1 MIKVSIIIPIY
12 NVEAYLRQCLDSV
25 INQTLKEIEII
36 CVNDGSTDS
45 SLNIIQEYASKDN
58 RIIVIDKKNSGYG
71 HSMNVGIDASN
82 GEYIGIVEPDD
93 FVALDM
99 FEVLYNSAVSND
111 VEIVKSDF
119 YRFIEKDNNIIRT
132 YIQLT
137 KNQYFYNR
145 VIIPKYE
152 QEVFK
157 FVMNTWTGLYKR
169 QFLVSNNIRHNET
182 PGASFQDN
190 GFWFQGFCLT
200 KSLYLIDKSFYMNR
214 RDNPNSSVKN
224 KEKVYCANIE
234 YKYIREFLEL
244 HKLYDSFKSV
254 YVMKLWH
261 NCWFTYNRIDKKF
274 KLKYISDIRNELKSF
289 YGEGLIDADHFSRNE
304 LLAIQKIMKNPTLFY
319 IEYGIYNKI
328 REIFR

>member
-1 MIKVSIIIPIY
+1 MIKVSVVIPIF

-25 INQTLKEIEII
+25 VNQTLKEIEII

-45 SLNIIQEYASKDN
+45 SLSIIKEYASKDS

-71 HSMNVGIDASN
+71 HTMNVGIDASS

-93 FVALDM
+93 FIALDM
-99 FEVLYNSAVSND
+99 FEELYNTAILNSA
-111 VEIVKSDF
+111 EIVKSDF
-119 YRFIEKDNNIIRT
+119 YRFVEKDNNIIRT
-132 YIQLT
+132 YFQLT
-137 KNQYFYNR
+137 KNQSFYNR
-145 VIIPKYE
+145 IIVPKYE
-152 QEVFK
+152 QDVFK
-157 FVMNTWTGLYKR
+157 FVMNTWTGIYKKD
-169 QFLVSNNIRHNET
+169 FLTNNNIRHNET

-200 KSLYLIDKSFYMNR
+200 KRLYLIDKAFYMNR

-234 YKYIREFLEL
+234 YKFIREFLES
-244 HKLYDSFKSV
+244 HELYDLFKNV

-274 KLKYISDIRNELKSF
+274 KRIYLNDIKNELKSF
-289 YGEGLIDADHFSRNE
+289 YEEGLIDAEHFSKNE
-304 LLAIQKIMKNPTLFY
+304 QFAIHKIIKSPSLFY
-319 IEYGIYNKI
+319 IQYEIYNKI
-328 REIFR
+328 KSIFR